1 MQWLVFFPCS
11 TLKFT
16 FVLENF
22 NMSCIKLIRDIAKL
36 FCFSFTSSSISS
48 SFHPNISL
56 TLSIQFSP
64 LPPFCHPLSS
74 SLSAPT
80 PSHHLGLFISRSCC
94 LFDWSLPLWN
104 FILQLWGHFLSVY
117 PPTIFLISLLF
128 LNCFPHFFIIFQSH
142 FLPFLYLSV
151 PSLPSPF
158 S

>member
-1 MQWLVFFPCS
+1 MQWLVSFPCS

-36 FCFSFTSSSISS
+36 FCLQRPLIHLPLHIFVFLHPPFFLLSP
-48 SFHPNISL
+48 FHPNISL

-104 FILQLWGHFLSVY
+104 FILQLWGHFLSVSFILHILLLY
-117 PPTIFLISLLF
+117 SSFPIFF
-128 LNCFPHFFIIFQSH
+128 
-142 FLPFLYLSV
+142 
-151 PSLPSPF
+151 
-158 S
+158 